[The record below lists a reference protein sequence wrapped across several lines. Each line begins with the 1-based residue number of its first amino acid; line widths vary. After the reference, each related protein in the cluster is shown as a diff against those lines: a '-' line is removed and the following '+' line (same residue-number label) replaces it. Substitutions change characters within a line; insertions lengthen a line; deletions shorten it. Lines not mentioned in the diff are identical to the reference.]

1 MSSTSRAAQQ
11 RDAHAN
17 HEASGCHGYH
27 SAYAEQRRHNP
38 DDLGLFHPGF
48 PRWNSLSWEKCSLG
62 WSELYSCFPGTSI
75 DPTSPKFLLS

>member
-48 PRWNSLSWEKCSLG
+48 PR
-62 WSELYSCFPGTSI
+62 
-75 DPTSPKFLLS
+75 